1 MKVITLPSVG
11 STNSAAVSLPPA
23 ETPHGT
29 VVSAVAQTA
38 GRGQRG
44 NSWESEPGKNLSFSM
59 VLRPA
64 HWPVT
69 RQFELSMAVS
79 VGVARALSAA
89 MPGVDVRIKWPND
102 IYVGDGKMVGMLLE
116 NTLTGSEIARCIAG
130 IGINVNQRIFRS
142 DAPNPVSMAMLTGR
156 EYDLDALLAAVAES
170 VLAAVD
176 AHVGAGTG
184 VAGVDLSDMSDRSD
198 RSDFSEMGDDA
209 LAGLVR
215 VYHALLWRND
225 GAMHRWLDTATL
237 QMFNAAISHVD
248 PAGPLH
254 LIDDTGRHREYLFK
268 QVAAVLTPHTKS

>member
-11 STNSAAVSLPPA
+11 STNSAAASLPAA

-59 VLRPA
+59 VLRPV

-79 VGVARALSAA
+79 VGAARALSAA

-176 AHVGAGTG
+176 AHVGG
-184 VAGVDLSDMSDRSD
+184 SNRSEN
-198 RSDFSEMGDDA
+198 SENSAPGSNA
-209 LAGLVR
+209 LAGLVKD
-215 VYHALLWRND
+215 YHALLWRND

-237 QMFNAAISHVD
+237 QMFNAAVSHVD

-268 QVAAVLTPHTKS
+268 QVAAVLTPHTK